1 MIRCP
6 RSARFPRDRVL
17 ELCVVAVSALALC
30 GCVTN
35 GDFGRVRPEFA
46 REDIHDWVG
55 RDAVASIGGL
65 PSEFP
70 LTDDERMLRDLG
82 FALIEPP
89 YKRQRWDSVWR
100 EYGLGRPPA
109 GAEPPFDRT
118 AYLRKLYKLDRRSE
132 ASAYAQIATDARN
145 DVDRLYPFFTVAT
158 RVIDMDHKRAKSLI
172 HVSAPSDAEYLNAR
186 RRNAENKA
194 IVAWVCR
201 ALKQR
206 TVSYRFA
213 LERLVITVPSP
224 AAVEAERMIGLLHR
238 NLAQSCGGR
247 GAVVAARG

>member
-1 MIRCP
+1 MRRRP
-6 RSARFPRDRVL
+6 RSPEFLRGRVR
-17 ELCVVAVSALALC
+17 ELCVAAAFATALG

-46 REDIHDWVG
+46 REDIHDWLG

-70 LTDDERMLRDLG
+70 LTDDERVLRDLA
-82 FALIEPP
+82 FALIELP

-100 EYGLGRPPA
+100 EYGLGRRPA
-109 GAEPPFDRT
+109 GVEPPFDRT
-118 AYLRKLYKLDRRSE
+118 AYLRKLHKIDRRSE
-132 ASAYAQIATDARN
+132 ASAYAQIVTDARN
-145 DVDRLYPFFTVAT
+145 DVDRLGPFFTVAR
-158 RVIDMDHKRAKSLI
+158 RVIDMDGKRAKSLVHI
-172 HVSAPSDAEYLNAR
+172 SVVSDGERLDAHL
-186 RRNAENKA
+186 RNVENKA

-213 LERLVITVPSP
+213 LERLVIAVPSR
-224 AAVEAERMIGLLHR
+224 AAAEADRTIGLLHR
-238 NLAQSCGGR
+238 NLGQYCGAR
-247 GAVVAARG
+247 GAVVAVRG